1 MAFRVVLTLLVAL
14 GAAGCGTP
22 APQACPPIALT
33 ASTHPSQ
40 PMLLPAAWIPEL
52 HALCALPVGWT
63 LDSTPK
69 QPGSESEF
77 WVSPTGATAF
87 GVIAVR
93 NFLMPLASDD
103 LILSKFLDGMRK
115 SEGAGDLL
123 EKRVNRELQRG
134 IGGLSFVAAGGR
146 YTVHGNLVSSGSFA
160 WIIYAGTRR
169 DRNVNAIELEIAAQA
184 RDAAIVQP
192 ALILKQ
198 P

>member
-1 MAFRVVLTLLVAL
+1 MAYRIVLMLLVTL
-14 GAAGCGTP
+14 GMAGCGTP
-22 APQACPPIALT
+22 APQACPPLALT
-33 ASTHPSQ
+33 ASTRPNP

-52 HALCALPVGWT
+52 HARCALPIGWT
-63 LDSTPK
+63 RDSTPK

-87 GVIAVR
+87 GVISVR

-103 LILSKFLDGMRK
+103 LILNKFLDGMRK

-123 EKRVNRELQRG
+123 EKRFNGELQRG
-134 IGGLSFVAAGGR
+134 IGGLSFIAAGGR

-169 DRNVNAIELEIAAQA
+169 DRQVDATELEIAVQA
-184 RDAAIVQP
+184 RDATIVEP

-198 P
+198 R